1 MTNPYNLDTDVD
13 EGKIEVG
20 LARGQRTTG
29 GFDGPSWV
37 PTLAERYNPDLKPDA
52 LKAKMEKVGKG
63 STARGALSGKLVA
76 AFAWGR
82 RVYFLDVTTKAGD
95 VVRVK
100 LPESKL
106 LYRGLNLVE
115 LGAEVV
121 VRYEGP
127 GKPTKP
133 GRKPPHL
140 YLVSSVSR
148 PALATPRADSLV
160 AESIDEREA
169 RVARERAKEAVD
181 LIDPRGADD
190 DDHDDA
196 SAPPF

>member
-1 MTNPYNLDTDVD
+1 MSNLDTDLD
-13 EGKIEVG
+13 DGQIEAG

-37 PTLAERYNPDLKPDA
+37 PTYAERYNPDMKPDA
-52 LKAKMEKVGKG
+52 LKAKIEKAGKG
-63 STARGALSGKLVA
+63 STARPALAGKLVA

-82 RVYFLDVTTKAGD
+82 RIYFLDVTTKSGD

-106 LYRGLNLVE
+106 LYAGANLCE
-115 LGAEVV
+115 LGAQVV

-127 GKPTKP
+127 GKPSKP

-140 YLVSSVSR
+140 YTVASVDK
-148 PALATPRADSLV
+148 PALVKPRADSLV
-160 AESIDEREA
+160 AESIDEREH
-169 RVARERAKEAVD
+169 RRERERAKADE
-181 LIDPRGADD
+181 LHDPRGDD
-190 DDHDDA
+190 DADEA
-196 SAPPF
+196 APPF